1 MSGFK
6 LPEEVAG
13 MCVNFLAGRED
24 AAAAVAAC
32 LKNSRAAV
40 MKAHLQGVSGRAVC
54 AATTAAVDEVIKFLW
69 KKFLARRLKKDGRIG
84 EKVCVVALGGYGR
97 RELCPNS
104 DVDILF
110 LYEDGVGDKIK

>member
-54 AATTAAVDEVIKFLW
+54 AATTAAV
-69 KKFLARRLKKDGRIG
+69 
-84 EKVCVVALGGYGR
+84 
-97 RELCPNS
+97 CPAS
-104 DVDILF
+104 
-110 LYEDGVGDKIK
+110 GTRAMMR